1 MARPPAGG
9 IATTTALTGSDQ
21 GVLTGGGTFYGGCFY
36 ESGGSDTATAT
47 VYDGTGASGTI
58 IAHISLA
65 ARGVTN
71 LNIANGVQVVNG
83 IHVAVA
89 GSGTLAG
96 SVFSVA

>member
-1 MARPPAGG
+1 MARPPGNTS
-9 IATTTALTGSDQ
+9 TTTALTGSAQ
-21 GVLTGGGTFYGGCFY
+21 TVLTGGGIFFGGCFY
-36 ESGGSDTATAT
+36 ESGGSDTKTAT

-65 ARGVTN
+65 ASGVTN